1 MGRTD
6 LASDHHQATFQ
17 VRWKVEDSQEEE
29 EEAVM
34 KEEEGA
40 EGVVDVV
47 DVAGAEDE
55 AHEEG
60 KCKEE
65 EGADNDDRHPIH
77 RLPNEVLEIVFLLS
91 IPDELSNPTPGSHVA
106 YFAYLDRCQ
115 SIDYPRLLSRVCRRW
130 RIAAHGCP
138 ALWTCICVDIGARK
152 SFKESYYASILAKSS
167 DFPLTLSFAVGKNQR
182 LNTVLHGPVFSPHL
196 PRIRTLCIQLSSYF
210 LPADAPRVDILPL
223 FPTVDTPLLESVH
236 LDCRK
241 APWSVIRY
249 LEKLQRGGEP
259 IPDHLR
265 FFRHAPRLE
274 EFALEGLDD
283 PDATH
288 EAMECMS
295 LRRMG
300 LAGFEWQNMTRLR
313 LPDVPR
319 RVFDLLRVL
328 GDAKRLVELRC
339 TIFEDLEDEFSHEG
353 YDEYI
358 IDTEDEMEDE
368 DWDGQEEEDEEEEEE
383 EEEESDD
390 DYPHAY
396 TRSAART
403 RVQQNSRAPTNNAI
417 TRAIADARRA
427 ERERRQ
433 RELAARHAE
442 REVAREKKRRD
453 HADLLGPHVFPDLTT
468 LHLVLMAFEPE
479 NYGEY
484 DDENPEERSGVER
497 FLGALVMPALATL
510 TIARRGEEFEDG
522 GYSDEDDYGYG
533 SCYGGGYGDGG
544 AGGGGGGSEPKL
556 YPHLKAF
563 VQRSGCA
570 VRILTLDSLPIEQP
584 ELLEILQL
592 FPHVHTL
599 RLEDATKAM
608 TAGFWQALGRR
619 ERDGRRERGGPTERD
634 GPGRMALMPNLHHLV
649 VHQDRGR
656 TGRGGFINVNVLDAV
671 EARWKAGRGGGARAE
686 VVHCPTP
693 TKGRKEKP
701 VQGRVG
707 KSAQAL
713 DSQMRGRLKRVQ
725 ARTDLELVLTELP
738 FKKKPARLIGGSDY
752 GDSDEGYSDEL
763 DYDDGFE
770 YY

>member
-1 MGRTD
+1 MQGGGRGRGGPSQN
-6 LASDHHQATFQ
+6 LHPSHHRQQVATPT
-17 VRWKVEDSQEEE
+17 
-29 EEAVM
+29 
-34 KEEEGA
+34 
-40 EGVVDVV
+40 
-47 DVAGAEDE
+47 
-55 AHEEG
+55 
-60 KCKEE
+60 
-65 EGADNDDRHPIH
+65 NDDRHPIH
-77 RLPNEVLEIVFLLS
+77 CLPNEVLEIIFLFS
-91 IPDELSNPTPGSHVA
+91 IPDELANPTPGSHVA
-106 YFAYLDRCQ
+106 YYAYLDRCK
-115 SIDYPRLLSRVCRRW
+115 SIDYPHFLGRVCRRW
-130 RIAAHGCP
+130 RVAAQGCP
-138 ALWTCICVDIGARK
+138 MLWSYICVDIGARK
-152 SFKESYYASILAKSS
+152 PYNASYYTSVLAKSS
-167 DFPLTLSFAVGKNQR
+167 ENPLTLSFVVGKNQL
-182 LNTVLHGPVFSPHL
+182 LNTVLHGPVFSPH
-196 PRIRTLCIQLSSYF
+196 IRRVRMLCIQLSSYF
-210 LPADAPRVDILPL
+210 LSADAPRVDILPL
-223 FPTVDTPLLESVH
+223 FPTVDTPLLESLR

-274 EFALEGLDD
+274 EFALEGLDS

-339 TIFEDLEDEFSHEG
+339 TIFEDLEDEFSYEG
-353 YDEYI
+353 HDEYI

-368 DWDGQEEEDEEEEEE
+368 DWDEEEEEDEEDEEEEE

-396 TRSAART
+396 TRFAART
-403 RVQQNSRAPTNNAI
+403 RVQQNPRAPTNNA
-417 TRAIADARRA
+417 TSRALADARRA
-427 ERERRQ
+427 DRECRQ

-453 HADLLGPHVFPDLTT
+453 NARLLGPHVFPDLTK

-497 FLGALVMPALATL
+497 FLGALVMPALASL
-510 TIARRGEEFEDG
+510 TIAHRGEEFEGG
-522 GYSDEDDYGYG
+522 GYSDGEGYGYG
-533 SCYGGGYGDGG
+533 Y
-544 AGGGGGGSEPKL
+544 GGGGGGGGGEPKV

-563 VQRSGCA
+563 VQRSEC
-570 VRILTLDSLPIEQP
+570 VVLTLTLDSLAIEQS
-584 ELLEILQL
+584 ELLDILKL
-592 FPHVHTL
+592 FPHVRTL
-599 RLEDATKAM
+599 RLVDATKAM
-608 TAGFWQALGRR
+608 SAGFWQALGRR
-619 ERDGRRERGGPTERD
+619 ERDGRL
-634 GPGRMALMPNLHHLV
+634 ALMPDLHHLV

-671 EARWKAGRGGGARAE
+671 EARWKAGMGGGARVE

-693 TKGRKEKP
+693 TKGRKGKP
-701 VQGRVG
+701 
-707 KSAQAL
+707 AQVL
-713 DSQMRGRLKRVQ
+713 DSQMRGRLRRVQ
-725 ARTDLELVLTELP
+725 GRADLELMLTELP
-738 FKKKPARLIGGSDY
+738 FKKKPLRQVGGSDY
-752 GDSDEGYSDEL
+752 GESEEGHSDEV
-763 DYDDGFE
+763 DYDDEFE